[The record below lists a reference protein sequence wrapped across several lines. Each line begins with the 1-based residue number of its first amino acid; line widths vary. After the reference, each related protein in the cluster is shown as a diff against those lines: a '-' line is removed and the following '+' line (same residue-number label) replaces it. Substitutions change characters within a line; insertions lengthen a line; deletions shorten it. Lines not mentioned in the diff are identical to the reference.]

1 MSLMFAKRI
10 VILGGI
16 SFVLSGCSVV
26 HDISSAV
33 GIKSPKD
40 EVAQG
45 SVDPDEK
52 HGFDKESQ
60 QVFDVAEATYNRGD
74 YRTAIGLYQR
84 VFELNP
90 DNPEPMLRIGS
101 ILNKRGEPL
110 AAGQAYRQ
118 VLAVDPMNVEAKRGL
133 GLSFMAR
140 GQMDLAIEQFS
151 EGLGIEKNTKLLNAM
166 GVAYDKKG
174 ERQTAQRYYKAGLE
188 IDKDN
193 LTLLSNYGLSMSYEG
208 RHDEALAILYPLS
221 KNPKAT
227 VQHRQI
233 LAMAYTLSGDLDA
246 AEQTSR
252 IDMDDA
258 DVAKRMRYFNSLSPK
273 VSSPSSLAV
282 NDTTIR
288 EKAKSPVEPIDSE
301 VID

>member
-1 MSLMFAKRI
+1 MSLLFAKRI

-16 SFVLSGCSVV
+16 SFVLSGCSVM
-26 HDISSAV
+26 HNISSAV
-33 GIKSPKD
+33 GIKLPKK

-45 SVDPDEK
+45 SVEPNDTQGYDE
-52 HGFDKESQ
+52 ETQ
-60 QVFDVAEATYNRGD
+60 QVFDIAEATYNRGD

-90 DNPEPMLRIGS
+90 DNPEPMLRIGA
-101 ILNKRGEPL
+101 ILNKKGEPL

-118 VLAVDPMNVEAKRGL
+118 VLAVDPVNLEAKRGL
-133 GLSFMAR
+133 GLSFLTR

-151 EGLGIEKNTKLLNAM
+151 EGLAIEKTPKLLNAM

-174 ERQTAQRYYKAGLE
+174 ERQTAQKYYKEGLD
-188 IDKDN
+188 IDKSN
-193 LTLLSNYGLSMSYEG
+193 LTLQSNYGLSMSYEG
-208 RHDEALAILYPLS
+208 RHDEALAVLYPLS

-258 DVAKRMRYFNSLSPK
+258 DVAKRMRYFNSLTPTKFNS
-273 VSSPSSLAV
+273 SSLAE
-282 NDTTIR
+282 NDHTIR
-288 EKAKSPVEPIDSE
+288 KEAQSPIENIESE
-301 VID
+301 TIQ

>member
-1 MSLMFAKRI
+1 MSLILAKRI

-16 SFVLSGCSVV
+16 SVVLSGCSVM
-26 HDISSAV
+26 HNISSAV
-33 GIKSPKD
+33 GIKLPKN

-45 SVDPDEK
+45 SVDPVEDNGMDEQ
-52 HGFDKESQ
+52 SQ
-60 QVFDVAEATYNRGD
+60 QVFDIAEATYNRGD

-90 DNPEPMLRIGS
+90 DNPQPMLRIGA

-118 VLAVDPMNVEAKRGL
+118 VLAVDPQNVEAKRGL

-140 GQMDLAIEQFS
+140 GQLDLAIEQFS
-151 EGLGIEKNTKLLNAM
+151 EGLAVEKNTKLLNAM

-174 ERQTAQRYYKAGLE
+174 ERQTAQEYYKAGLE
-188 IDKDN
+188 MDKEN
-193 LTLLSNYGLSMSYEG
+193 LTLQSNYGLSMSYEG

-258 DVAKRMRYFNSLSPK
+258 DVAKRMRYFNSLTPETTK
-273 VSSPSSLAV
+273 PSSLAV
-282 NDTTIR
+282 NDSTVR
-288 EKAKSPVEPIDSE
+288 AKAKSPVEPIESQ
-301 VID
+301 VIN

>member
-1 MSLMFAKRI
+1 MSLLFAKRI

-16 SFVLSGCSVV
+16 SFVLSGCSVM
-26 HDISSAV
+26 HNISSAV
-33 GIKSPKD
+33 GIKLPKK

-45 SVDPDEK
+45 SVEPNKNQGFNDET
-52 HGFDKESQ
+52 Q
-60 QVFDVAEATYNRGD
+60 QVFDIAEATYNRGD

-90 DNPEPMLRIGS
+90 DNPEPMLRIGA
-101 ILNKRGEPL
+101 ILNKKGEPL

-118 VLAVDPMNVEAKRGL
+118 VLAVNPANLEGKRGL
-133 GLSFMAR
+133 GLSFLAR
-140 GQMDLAIEQFS
+140 GQIDLAIEQFS
-151 EGLGIEKNTKLLNAM
+151 EGLAIEKTPKLLNAM

-174 ERQTAQRYYKAGLE
+174 ERQTAQKYYKEGLK
-188 IDKDN
+188 IDKSN
-193 LTLLSNYGLSMSYEG
+193 LTLQSNYGLSMSYEG
-208 RHDEALAILYPLS
+208 RHDQALAVLYPLS

-258 DVAKRMRYFNSLSPK
+258 DVAKRMRYFNSLVQAKSTGGTSQK
-273 VSSPSSLAV
+273 ANGNGEIISS
-282 NDTTIR
+282 
-288 EKAKSPVEPIDSE
+288 SPVEKVDIYPLD
-301 VID
+301 